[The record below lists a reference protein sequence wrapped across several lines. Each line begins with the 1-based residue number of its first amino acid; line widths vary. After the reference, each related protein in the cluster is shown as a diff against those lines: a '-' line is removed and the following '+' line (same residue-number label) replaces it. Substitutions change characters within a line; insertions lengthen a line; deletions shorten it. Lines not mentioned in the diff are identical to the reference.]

1 MSSQPPILYLDP
13 KSIDGDTAQLASA
26 EGRHASKVLRLSRG
40 DLIIAVD
47 GLGTAYRSEITR
59 VSRAGQVQIRI
70 HSLTR
75 NFGEPNVRLTL
86 AAGLSAAS
94 KFDTVV
100 EKGTELGVS
109 RFVPILTE
117 KSKVR
122 VDDERRAR
130 TKVARYEK
138 VALAAMKQSR
148 RSFRPEITFPVAF
161 RDYMKEVDRS
171 SLSLLFH
178 PAASTRYGDVDL
190 PPDTKRINIIV
201 GAESG
206 FSDDEIELALG
217 RDVRLVSLGRRILRT
232 ETAGPVICALV
243 MNSLGELR

>member
-1 MSSQPPILYLDP
+1 MISQPPVLYIAP
-13 KSIDGDTAQLASA
+13 NAIDGDCGQLSSA
-26 EGRHASKVLRLSRG
+26 ESRHASKVLRLKRG
-40 DLIIAVD
+40 DLVIAVD
-47 GLGTAYRSEITR
+47 GLGTAYRSEVTK
-59 VSRAGQVQIRI
+59 VSRAGQVEIRV
-70 HSLTR
+70 HSVTR

-86 AAGLSAAS
+86 AGGLSTSS

-109 RFVPILTE
+109 RFVPLFTE

-122 VDDERRAR
+122 LEDDRRAR
-130 TKVARYEK
+130 AKVSRYEK

-148 RSFRPEITFPVAF
+148 RSLRPEIAFPVTFA
-161 RDYMKEVDRS
+161 DYMKEIDQGSV
-171 SLSLLFH
+171 SLLFH
-178 PAASTRYGDVDL
+178 PAASQRYGDL
-190 PPDTKRINIIV
+190 NLSPEIKRINVIV

-206 FSDDEIELALG
+206 FSDDEIDLAQSKS
-217 RDVRLVSLGRRILRT
+217 VRLVSLGRRILRT